1 MPMQA
6 ESLSV
11 LPWTI
16 YCDGSAM
23 PNPGRMGIGAVV
35 TEPDGTRH
43 ELSVATHAIGCNN
56 EAELK
61 ALTHALEDAKGRGAT
76 TVRAFSDNSVLV
88 EQLGMKTAN
97 AATAVKPIARLAS
110 LFDEARTLLGYFD
123 HVSVE
128 WIPRHRNAEADALAR
143 SALGLEPKRVARF
156 GKRGADRI
164 RNKANSV
171 QGKH

>member
-1 MPMQA
+1 MN
-6 ESLSV
+6 ESH
-11 LPWTI
+11 WTL

-23 PNPGRMGIGAVV
+23 PNPGRIGLGAVL
-35 TEPDGTRH
+35 TGPDGTRH

-61 ALTHALEDAKGRGAT
+61 ALTHGLEAAKALGAT
-76 TVRAFSDNSVLV
+76 DVRAYSDNSVLV
-88 EQLGMKTAN
+88 EQLGAKTAG
-97 AATAVKPIARLAS
+97 AVKPIARLAH
-110 LFDEARTLLGYFD
+110 LFDDARTLLDSFD

-128 WIPRHRNAEADALAR
+128 WIPRHRNAQADALAR

-156 GKRGADRI
+156 GKRGADLI

>member
-6 ESLSV
+6 GSLSA

-88 EQLGMKTAN
+88 EQLGAN
-97 AATAVKPIARLAS
+97 VVKPIARLAT
-110 LFDEARTLLGYFD
+110 LFDVARTLLQSFD
-123 HVSVE
+123 SASVH
-128 WIPRHRNAEADALAR
+128 WIPRRRNAEADALAR

-164 RNKANSV
+164 RNKANSL

>member
-1 MPMQA
+1 
-6 ESLSV
+6 
-11 LPWTI
+11 
-16 YCDGSAM
+16 M

-61 ALTHALEDAKGRGAT
+61 ALTHALKEAKARGAT
-76 TVRAFSDNSVLV
+76 EVHAYSDNSVLV
-88 EQLGMKTAN
+88 EQLGPKTAN

-110 LFDEARTLLGYFD
+110 LFDDARTLLRSFD
-123 HVSVE
+123 HASVE

-143 SALGLEPKRVARF
+143 SALGFAPKAVPRF
-156 GKRGADRI
+156 RKRR
-164 RNKANSV
+164 K
-171 QGKH
+171 